1 MPLES
6 VSRAFKDI
14 SLSFKRNPVTNDTIA
29 LRNEDAIK
37 KAVVNLVRTKVGEW
51 FFTPLIG
58 SRVEDYLFELA
69 DDTVEEPLKIEIRD
83 VISNF
88 EPRVVLRNVTIDVD
102 TQDNAIYA
110 SISYDIVGLEFSL
123 QEVSFVLQPTRY

>member
-1 MPLES
+1 M
-6 VSRAFKDI
+6 
-14 SLSFKRNPVTNDTIA
+14 
-29 LRNEDAIK
+29 
-37 KAVVNLVRTKVGEW
+37 
-51 FFTPLIG
+51 
-58 SRVEDYLFELA
+58 EDYLFELA